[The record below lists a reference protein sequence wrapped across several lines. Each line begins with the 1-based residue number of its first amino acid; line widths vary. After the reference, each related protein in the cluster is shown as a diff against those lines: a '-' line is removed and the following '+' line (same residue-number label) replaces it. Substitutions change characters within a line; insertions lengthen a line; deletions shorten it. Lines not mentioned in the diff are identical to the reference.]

1 MAKKNIFKQIKVTPE
16 DLLLDPNN
24 PRLVND
30 LNFTEKVE
38 DKDIMKLQPKLEA
51 RFSESGTTG
60 DEFTDIRDL
69 YDSMLRVGYVGIDRI
84 VVREIE
90 GLSKFLV
97 LEGNRRTSAIKR
109 ILKNAKKFTHAD
121 LQKFDEI
128 KNTFDEI
135 DVLHL
140 KTKGLSDEEV
150 EERISIMLGLRHFGS
165 VLDWEPINRAFNAY
179 QNYMNLEPALSE
191 FKFDNTRC
199 TEVANQLAVSPTKV
213 KAALKTYVTYIQL
226 TEINT
231 SVEEEHYS
239 LISAAIPL
247 ATKYKYFD
255 QDPDNYKF
263 SEDSLSRLQTL
274 CQFEDRRSLR
284 GQTEKLIV
292 PEPKSFNRLGKLL
305 KQKEKHKNEA
315 IRKRAEQLIN
325 LVEAAETDDDGTL
338 EMTIDRANSLLTTEV
353 NRKEWVDEVGKL
365 LEKRHNELPFDKY
378 DGEGNH
384 LKAKEQLEES
394 IVHLRKIFGV

>member
-1 MAKKNIFKQIKVTPE
+1 MAKNIFKQIKITPE

-30 LNFTEKVE
+30 LNFTDKVA
-38 DKDIMKLQPKLEA
+38 DKDVLKLQPDLEA
-51 RFSESGTTG
+51 RFSESGTSG

-109 ILKNAKKFTHAD
+109 LLKNAKNFKGAD
-121 LQKFDEI
+121 LKKFDEI
-128 KNTFDEI
+128 KHTFDEI

-140 KTKGLSDEEV
+140 KTKGLSDEQI
-150 EERISIMLGLRHFGS
+150 EEHISIMLGLRHFGS

-179 QNYMNLEPALSE
+179 QNYMNLDPALSE
-191 FKFDNTRC
+191 FKFDNPRC
-199 TEVANQLAVSPTKV
+199 TEVANQLAVSSAKV
-213 KAALKTYVTYIQL
+213 KSALKTYITYIQL

-231 SVEEEHYS
+231 SVEDEHYS

-247 ATKYKYFD
+247 ASKYKYFD
-255 QDPDNYKF
+255 QDPETYKF

-274 CQFEDRRSLR
+274 CQFEDRKTLR
-284 GQTEKLIV
+284 GQPDKLIV

-305 KQKEKHKNEA
+305 KQKNEHENEA

-325 LVEAAETDDDGTL
+325 LVEAAEKDGDGNL
-338 EMTIDRANSLLTTEV
+338 DMTIDRANSLLTKEV

-365 LEKRHNELPFDKY
+365 LDKRHGELDFEKY

>member
-1 MAKKNIFKQIKVTPE
+1 M
-16 DLLLDPNN
+16 
-24 PRLVND
+24 
-30 LNFTEKVE
+30 
-38 DKDIMKLQPKLEA
+38 
-51 RFSESGTTG
+51 
-60 DEFTDIRDL
+60 
-69 YDSMLRVGYVGIDRI
+69 
-84 VVREIE
+84 
-90 GLSKFLV
+90 
-97 LEGNRRTSAIKR
+97 EGNRRTSAIKR